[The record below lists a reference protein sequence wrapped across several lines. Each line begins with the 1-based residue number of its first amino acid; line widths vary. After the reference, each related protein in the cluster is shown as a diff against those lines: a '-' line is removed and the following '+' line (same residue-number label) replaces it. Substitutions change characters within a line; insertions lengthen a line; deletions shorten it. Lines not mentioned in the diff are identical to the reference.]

1 MPALIAFYCP
11 SVLCYG
17 RLNTKGNA
25 APSDVSYGV
34 ESKSVGLRL
43 AEDFHRIEIR
53 YPTAV
58 ANPYLVY
65 AATVAAG
72 MDGLKNKSEQQNK
85 QNKSEHSAKTELD
98 NREIDEHEI
107 KLPTSLKEALVNLQ
121 KNQTL
126 VKFFGEKFIDHFVSM
141 KMEEIEEAESMSE
154 QELIELYRKC
164 V

>member
-72 MDGLKNKSEQQNK
+72 MDGLKNKSE
-85 QNKSEHSAKTELD
+85 HSAKTELD

>member
-11 SVLCYG
+11 TVICYG
-17 RLNTKGNA
+17 RLNTNGNG

-43 AEDFHRIEIR
+43 AEDFHRTEIR

-72 MDGLKNKSEQQNK
+72 MDDLK
-85 QNKSEHSAKTELD
+85 NKSEHSAKTELD
-98 NREIDEHEI
+98 NRGIDEHEI

-121 KNQTL
+121 KNQIL

-141 KMEEIEEAESMSE
+141 KMEIEEAENMSE